1 MPGRWWVRVNGA
13 LAASK
18 PVPGE
23 EVEAVLTSV
32 GFHSQSWRS
41 WRIE

>member
-1 MPGRWWVRVNGA
+1 VNGA

-18 PVPGE
+18 PVASE
-23 EVEAVLTSV
+23 EVETVLDSM